1 MRSARLLIF
10 TLTALGFSLGGV
22 KADFNFSDFTQWS
35 PVADPPNGNFS
46 SAASTSMATLSAAD
60 AAIPAGVDIGFQSVD
75 GPTVAQSS
83 RGFKFDPQSDFS
95 LAIDY
100 SFSFS
105 NNPVGLLGI
114 GFGIG
119 EDGTG
124 QNSAGVAL
132 ATLNGSPYLF
142 FGGAAR
148 VNDNEQLLP
157 LLPLTAATTQ
167 GTLFVSYQASSGNV
181 QVGASG
187 ITNANAPQTS
197 GVFAAIQ
204 NQWQGEDLLA
214 SFFLRSESQNGL
226 PAWQGGGTADAVFS
240 NFRILSGNAI
250 AVPEPSGML
259 AVGLAMV
266 MAFTRRPRRS
276 YASRTAAATNLL

>member
-1 MRSARLLIF
+1 MCSARLFILS
-10 TLTALGFSLGGV
+10 LTVLGVPFGGV
-22 KADFNFSDFTQWS
+22 KAEFDFSDFTQWT
-35 PVADPPNGNFS
+35 PVADPPNSNFS
-46 SAASTSMATLSAAD
+46 SAASPMLATLSAAD

-83 RGFKFDPQSDFS
+83 RGFRFDPQSDFS

-105 NNPVGLLGI
+105 NSPAGLLGI

-119 EDGTG
+119 EDGSG

-148 VNDNEQLLP
+148 VNDSEQLLP
-157 LLPLTAATTQ
+157 LLPLTAATAQ
-167 GTLFVSYQASSGNV
+167 GTLFVSYEASSGNV
-181 QVGASG
+181 LVGASG
-187 ITNANAPQTS
+187 IASASAPQTS

-204 NQWQGEDLLA
+204 NQWQDEDLMA
-214 SFFLRSESQNGL
+214 SFFLRSQSQSGL

-259 AVGLAMV
+259 AVSLA
-266 MAFTRRPRRS
+266 AALACLRRPRRS
-276 YASRTAAATNLL
+276 CTI